1 MRKTILV
8 AAIVTLA
15 GAPAF
20 GADDVMAG
28 FYGNTVEVT
37 GPSFQA
43 TVHYRADH
51 TMDSSGTI
59 AGKTFSTKGTWKI
72 DDKGQICRTYD
83 TTPPT
88 MTNPFCTAATPHK
101 AGDTWSVTTPDGSP
115 RTITL
120 KAGT

>member
-1 MRKTILV
+1 MRRTLLA

-15 GAPAF
+15 VAPAVA
-20 GADDVMAG
+20 ADDVMAG
-28 FYGNTVEVT
+28 FYGNTVTVT
-37 GPSFQA
+37 GPSFDV

-59 AGKTFSTKGTWKI
+59 GGKAFSTKGTWKI
-72 DDKGQICRTYD
+72 DDKGQLCRSYD

-88 MTNPFCTAATPHK
+88 MTNPFCTPATAHK
-101 AGDTWSVTTPDGSP
+101 VGDTWTATTPDGSP

>member
-1 MRKTILV
+1 MRRTLF
-8 AAIVTLA
+8 AAAAFVLA
-15 GAPAF
+15 VAPALA
-20 GADDVMAG
+20 ADDPMAG

-37 GPSFQA
+37 GPSFNV

-59 AGKTFSTKGTWKI
+59 AGKTFSTKGTWKV
-72 DDKGQICRTYD
+72 DDKGQLCRTYD

-88 MTNPFCTAATPHK
+88 MTNPFCTPATPHK
-101 AGDTWSVTTPDGSP
+101 VGDTWTATTPDGSP

-120 KAGT
+120 KVGT

>member
-1 MRKTILV
+1 MRKTIIILAV
-8 AAIVTLA
+8 ATLGA
-15 GAPAF
+15 APALA
-20 GADDVMAG
+20 ADDVMAG

-51 TMDSSGTI
+51 TMDSSGVVSGQ
-59 AGKTFSTKGTWKI
+59 AFSTKGTWKI
-72 DDKGQICRTYD
+72 DDKGQICRTYEKA
-83 TTPPT
+83 PRT
-88 MTNPFCTAATPHK
+88 MPNPFCTPAEAHK
-101 AGDTWSVTTPDGSP
+101 VGDTWSAKTYDGSP

>member
-1 MRKTILV
+1 MRSTIVAAAILV
-8 AAIVTLA
+8 LA
-15 GAPAF
+15 VAPAAA
-20 GADDVMAG
+20 ADDVMAG

-51 TMDSSGTI
+51 TLDTSGTV

-72 DDKGQICRTYD
+72 DDKGQICRSYD

-88 MTNPFCTAATPHK
+88 MTNPFCTPATAHK
-101 AGDTWSVTTPDGSP
+101 VGDTWSVTTPDGSP

>member
-15 GAPAF
+15 GAPAL

-101 AGDTWSVTTPDGSP
+101 VGDTWSVTTPDGSP

>member
-1 MRKTILV
+1 MRKTLFALAPFALTIMP
-8 AAIVTLA
+8 AIA
-15 GAPAF
+15 
-20 GADDVMAG
+20 ADDPMAG
-28 FYGNTVEVT
+28 FYGNTVDVT

-51 TMDSSGTI
+51 TMDTSGMV
-59 AGKTFSTKGTWKI
+59 AGKAFSTKGTWKI
-72 DDKGQICRTYD
+72 DDKGQLCRTYD

-88 MTNPFCTAATPHK
+88 MTNPFCTPATPRK
-101 AGDTWSVTTPDGSP
+101 VGDTWTATTPDGSA